1 MGKQSKK
8 NGKKSAT
15 TPQLKKKEDS
25 NGRDIGMSVDG
36 FRTQLRREVETVCR
50 DLGTNYDK
58 EQDRGF
64 AFEVWAAELLLRIE
78 GTDADP
84 ADVVYKTNDLKVDIA
99 FEEEDGKVLVLAQTK
114 FVSIASNP
122 DVPETEVHDFFKR
135 HEIFLDQD
143 KWLAEHASEQL
154 HDLLVDYRDRLK
166 NGWAIKYYF
175 LTTGSASD
183 RVKELVQALDKS
195 VKTKAENVSFELYDF
210 YGLKELYTRTRSLEA
225 TIAQFVDIQFP
236 EKAMVTKDQPH
247 RTLVSIVKGN
257 TLVNLYR
264 KEKDSLFAY
273 NIRSFLG
280 KRVNRELVE
289 TAKSRPSEFYYFNN
303 GVSAICTRIEHK
315 RDNEFRFHDFQII
328 NGAQT
333 VGSLHAVRDL
343 SPECEV
349 LLRITEGASVKTE
362 KGFNADIIRYN
373 NTQNVVKA
381 SDFRSNDKIQ
391 YWLEDKLKATRA
403 RGAIRSPL
411 AYVRKRSF
419 HRTRAATAI
428 KFEDFA
434 KIRFAFLYEPTK
446 CVGDPRSLWTLKED
460 GGSYESAFGVN
471 GELVEFWSD
480 SEVELALFSIIVFL
494 EVMQRTKALIKKDK
508 EEFFFLLRLRF
519 WAVSLARAHVDTKQ
533 LGVSDLLESDAVF
546 KKWFDQFWKLAIQV
560 FVTAH
565 DNASNDDISTF
576 ALVRNETRWQ
586 QTRRSFVTLLKAG
599 ILDTA
604 A

>member
-1 MGKQSKK
+1 MGNAKKRKNSAANPQPKKQD
-8 NGKKSAT
+8 
-15 TPQLKKKEDS
+15 DS

-36 FRTQLRREVETVCR
+36 FRTQLRREVETVCQ

-99 FEEEDGKVLVLAQTK
+99 FEEEDGKVLVFGQTK
-114 FVSIASNP
+114 FVSIAANP
-122 DVPETEVHDFFKR
+122 NVSETEVHDFFKR
-135 HEIFLDQD
+135 HEIFWEQD
-143 KWLAEHASEQL
+143 KWLADNASEEL
-154 HDLLVDYRDRLK
+154 HDLLADYPDRLK

-183 RVKELVQALDKS
+183 RVKELVRSLDKS
-195 VKTKAENVSFELYDF
+195 VKIKAENVSFELHDF

-225 TIAQFVDIQFP
+225 TIAPFVDVQLP
-236 EKAMVTKDQPH
+236 EGTMVIKDKPH
-247 RTLVSIVKGN
+247 KTLLSIVKGN
-257 TLVNLYR
+257 ALVNLYR

-280 KRVNRELVE
+280 KRVNRELVD
-289 TAKSRPSEFYYFNN
+289 TGRSRPSDFYYFNN

-315 RDNEFRFHDFQII
+315 RDNEYRFHDFQII

-391 YWLEDKLKATRA
+391 YWLEDKIKTTRA

-434 KIRFAFLYEPTK
+434 KVRFAFLYEPTR
-446 CVGDPRSLWTLKED
+446 CIGDPRSLWTLKED

-471 GELVEFWSD
+471 GELAEFWSD
-480 SEVELALFSIIVFL
+480 SDFEVALFSIIVFL
-494 EVMQRTKALIKKDK
+494 RVMHLTREFIKKDK
-508 EEFFFLLRLRF
+508 EEFYYFLRLRF
-519 WAVSLARAHVDTKQ
+519 WAVSLARAHVDTNQ
-533 LGVSDLLESDAVF
+533 LRVSELLNSDAEF
-546 KKWFDQFWKLAIQV
+546 KKWFDQFWNLVIQV

-565 DNASNDDISTF
+565 DNAFNADISTF
-576 ALVRNETRWQ
+576 ALARNETRWQ
-586 QTRRSFVTLLKAG
+586 QTRRTFVTLLKAG
-599 ILDTA
+599 ILHSA

>member
-1 MGKQSKK
+1 LPGP
-8 NGKKSAT
+8 GD
-15 TPQLKKKEDS
+15 E
-25 NGRDIGMSVDG
+25 
-36 FRTQLRREVETVCR
+36 LRQGAGAR
-50 DLGTNYDK
+50 
-58 EQDRGF
+58 F

-84 ADVVYKTNDLKVDIA
+84 ADLVYKTNDLKVDIA
-99 FEEEDGKVLVLAQTK
+99 FEEEDGKVLVLGQTK

-122 DVPETEVHDFFKR
+122 DVSETEVHDFFKR

-143 KWLAEHASEQL
+143 KWFAEHASEQL

-175 LTTGSASD
+175 LTTGTASD
-183 RVKELVQALDKS
+183 RVKELVQALDRA

-210 YGLKELYTRTRSLEA
+210 YRLKDVYTRTRSLEA
-225 TIAQFVDIQFP
+225 TIAPFVDIQFP
-236 EKAMVTKDQPH
+236 EGTMVIKDKPH
-247 RTLVSIVKGN
+247 KTLLSVVKGN
-257 TLVNLYR
+257 ALVNLYR

-280 KRVNRELVE
+280 KRVNRELVD
-289 TAKSRPSEFYYFNN
+289 TAKYGPSDFYYFNN

-315 RDNEFRFHDFQII
+315 HDNVYRFHDFQII

-391 YWLEDKLKATRA
+391 YWLEDKLKTTRA

-411 AYVRKRSF
+411 AYIRKRSF
-419 HRTRAATAI
+419 HRTRAATVV

-434 KIRFAFLYEPTK
+434 KIRFAFLHEPTR
-446 CVGDPRSLWTLKED
+446 CIADPRSLWTLNED
-460 GGSYESAFGVN
+460 GGLYESAFGVG
-471 GELVEFWSD
+471 GEIAEFWSD
-480 SEVELALFSIIVFL
+480 SEFELALFSIVVFL

-508 EEFFFLLRLRF
+508 EEFFFLQRLRF
-519 WAVSLARAHVDTKQ
+519 WAVSLAKAHVDTNQ
-533 LGVSDLLESDAVF
+533 LRVSDLLESDAAF
-546 KKWFDQFWKLAIQV
+546 KKWFDQFWNLAMQV
-560 FVTAH
+560 FTMAH
-565 DNASNDDISTF
+565 ENADHDDISTF
-576 ALVRNETRWQ
+576 ALARNETRWQ
-586 QTRRSFVTLLKAG
+586 QTRRSFVKLLKAG
-599 ILDTA
+599 SLEVA